1 MIIRKDKTA
10 GITEINKQFQQSGID
25 FFLTSAELLHY
36 KNQKNNNSLAVRL
49 LAKQIII
56 EHFKMADCYHEI
68 AILNDEF
75 GKPFPEFTGEL
86 AKKIELEK
94 DLKSIHISL
103 SHSRKYVAIFIIFE
117 YF

>member
-1 MIIRKDKTA
+1 MIIRKEKTA

-25 FFLTSAELLHY
+25 FFFTSGELLHY

-56 EHFKMADCYHEI
+56 EHFEMNDCFQDI
-68 AILNDEF
+68 TILNDEF

-86 AKKIELEK
+86 AKKIEIER
-94 DLKSIHISL
+94 DLKFIHISL
-103 SHSRKYVAIFIIFE
+103 SHSRNYVAVFIIFE